1 MPETPLW
8 RIDSEQSIVTFRVRA
23 LGLFEVEGQIDG
35 IEGLVWRDANSA
47 SVQVKAVLNRL
58 TMSSERRRQ
67 WALSDEFFDAANFPQ
82 LVFTASLPNADG
94 TVPQGDLRG
103 QLQLHGVTDAITV
116 RIASPPCPHAATTC
130 LVQGDAK
137 VSRSRFGMAS
147 RRYTLGDQVLL
158 NLDLHLQRVP

>member
-8 RIDSEQSIVTFRVRA
+8 RIDSEQSVVTFSVRA

-35 IEGLVWRDANSA
+35 IEGRVWRDANSA
-47 SVQVKAVLNRL
+47 SVQVKAALKRL
-58 TMSSERRRQ
+58 TMSSERRRR
-67 WALSDEFFDAANFPQ
+67 WALSDEFFDAANFPR

-94 TVPQGDLRG
+94 SVPQGSLSG

-116 RIASPPCPHAATTC
+116 QIKSTPCAHDATNC

-137 VSRSRFGMAS
+137 VSRSHFGMAS

-158 NLDLHLQRVP
+158 NLDLHLQRVR